1 MMKRAQLRILFH
13 GLIILLVGLLCG
25 VPYGRAI
32 TGGWGDE
39 VVRGWRVAH
48 LSLVVGGLW
57 LLMVAAVSSLLV
69 LDRRGITLLVG
80 SIVTSGYAFTV
91 ALVVAASAGVRG
103 LNATGPILNLVAFG
117 ANTVASLASVVWIV
131 ITIVGTVRALREERT
146 A

>member
-103 LNATGPILNLVAFG
+103 LNATGPILNLVVFG

>member
-69 LDRRGITLLVG
+69 LDRRGIALLVG
-80 SIVTSGYAFTV
+80 SNVTSGYAFTV
-91 ALVVAASAGVRG
+91 ALVLGASAGVRG
-103 LNATGPILNLVAFG
+103 LNATGPILNVVVFG